1 MFYFK
6 EMAISFNRNL
16 DAPFVA
22 TQLIVYQTLFQIF
35 HQSAKLSTKN
45 PPFSSLSAPSDNRHI
60 HTCIVENDPFLLHHN
75 LIVLQ
80 QKFTKPSSHPP
91 PAIPVV

>member
-60 HTCIVENDPFLLHHN
+60 HTCIVETDPFHHYPLSN
-75 LIVLQ
+75 CA
-80 QKFTKPSSHPP
+80 PP
-91 PAIPVV
+91 KVFKA

>member
-6 EMAISFNRNL
+6 EMAISLNRNL

-60 HTCIVENDPFLLHHN
+60 HTCIVETDPFLLHHN
-75 LIVLQ
+75 LIVLH
-80 QKFTKPSSHPP
+80 QKFSKPSSHPP